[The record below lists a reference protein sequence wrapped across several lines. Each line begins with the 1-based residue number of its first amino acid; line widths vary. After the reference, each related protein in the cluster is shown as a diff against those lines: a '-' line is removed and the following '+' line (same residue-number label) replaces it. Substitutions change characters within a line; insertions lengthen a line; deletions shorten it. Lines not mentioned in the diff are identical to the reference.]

1 MQELIIRKNEDTI
14 YIIRKD
20 RIQQLV
26 HNPKMTYEGF
36 TSHVS
41 LFDWSKTYTPIIT
54 RPEEWYVVMDNGN
67 RYNLTKKQYKIIKG
81 WF

>member
-1 MQELIIRKNEDTI
+1 MQELIIRKNEETI

-20 RIQQLV
+20 KVQQVV

-36 TSHVS
+36 TMYSS
-41 LFDWSKTYTPIIT
+41 PNMIESYTPT
-54 RPEEWYVVMDNGN
+54 FTHPEEWYVVMDNGN
-67 RYNLTKKQYKIIKG
+67 RYDLTKKQYKIIKG